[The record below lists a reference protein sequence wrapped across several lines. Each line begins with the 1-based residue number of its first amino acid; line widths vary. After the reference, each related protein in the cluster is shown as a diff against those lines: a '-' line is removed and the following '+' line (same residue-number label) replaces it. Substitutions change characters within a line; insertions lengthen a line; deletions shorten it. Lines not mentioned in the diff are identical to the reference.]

1 MSAWPGKYVI
11 GLTGNIATGKSLVRR
26 MLESLGAFGID
37 ADALAH
43 KVIKPGSQGYYHVVK
58 EFGQSVL
65 APGGEVNRAK
75 LGEIVFADPH
85 ALQRLEAIIHPLV
98 GNEINRIASEV
109 DDKTIVIE
117 AIKLIE
123 AGLDKQCD
131 TLWVTW
137 SITELQVA
145 RLMQSRRMDLEEA
158 YRRISAQPPQ
168 ELKIGQA
175 DQVIENNGS
184 IQELRERVLQ
194 AWNNTFPEKQI
205 SDDIMELM
213 F

>member
-75 LGEIVFADPH
+75 LGEIVFADPL
-85 ALQRLEAIIHPLV
+85 ALQRLEAVIHPLV
-98 GNEINRIASEV
+98 GEQINTIISTV
-109 DDKTIVIE
+109 DSSTIVIE

-137 SITELQVA
+137 SITELQIA

-168 ELKIGQA
+168 AQKISKA

-194 AWNNTFPEKQI
+194 AWNNTFPDKQF

>member
-43 KVIKPGSQGYYHVVK
+43 KVIKPGSQGYHYVVK